1 MSIFQ
6 SYLELANSVTELG
19 KDLGFTSGEPEDDTY
34 SAAADEAL
42 IEELDRENPEYEE
55 VLNDFSRDENDN

>member
-34 SAAADEAL
+34 SAAADDAL
-42 IEELDRENPEYEE
+42 IEELTYEPSHE
-55 VLNDFSRDENDN
+55 ERGADLSSNDE